1 MTYKKGDVLGPY
13 SMGDCPFCEDGDLDT
28 EGDVFCYTY
37 YCANC
42 EGEIDI
48 EVNHTV
54 TAVRPPKA
62 K

>member
-1 MTYKKGDVLGPY
+1 MTYKKGEVIGPHD
-13 SMGDCPFCEDGDLDT
+13 MGDCPFCEDGDLNT
-28 EGDVFCYTY
+28 EGPAMHYTY

>member
-28 EGDVFCYTY
+28 DGDIHFYTFC
-37 YCANC
+37 CANC

-48 EVNHTV
+48 EVSHTV
-54 TAVRPPKA
+54 TAVRPPKT